1 MLEAKRQALTS
12 ILSKKF
18 EAERQSLE
26 EKVSKQLFRSEKEL
40 S

>member
-18 EAERQSLE
+18 ENERQSLE